1 MKKLI
6 LFLTLIIGVSYIC
19 SAQPARGEKLEAIK
33 VAYITKELNLTS
45 SEAEK
50 FWPVYNEYFKELKK
64 ARDEN
69 RKDELAFEERALNI
83 RKKYKADFKKILVD
97 DTRVNKVFVIDR
109 NFREMLRREMLNRQK
124 NKKGARFQEPPED

>member
-1 MKKLI
+1 MKKII
-6 LFLTLIIGVSYIC
+6 LFLSVFIGVGYIC
-19 SAQPARGEKLEAIK
+19 SAQPHRGEKVEAIK

-69 RKDELAFEERALNI
+69 KRDELAFEERALNI
-83 RKKYKADFKKILVD
+83 RKKYKDDFKRILVD
-97 DTRVNKVFVIDR
+97 DARVNKVFVIDR

-124 NKKGARFQEPPED
+124 NKKGARFQKPPED